1 MGDFWQAIAPAV
13 AFLLRS
19 IADYLEGNEEFDLPD
34 PEEEPIPAAPP
45 PLPRIRI
52 NERGGIE
59 VDT

>member
-34 PEEEPIPAAPP
+34 PEEEQIPAPP
-45 PLPRIRI
+45 PRIRI